1 MNSSGLTKRLKWLL
15 QSMLNIK
22 TVVFS
27 KKATYRLTKITD
39 FIYTQSQSESIT
51 LAYMS
56 RLKEYIYNILMQF
69 PESGRKAE
77 EYGKNI
83 RKLVYQGYSIL
94 YRINEPKERVEIVN
108 IFRENLP

>member
-1 MNSSGLTKRLKWLL
+1 MKHLRWLR

-22 TVVFS
+22 NIVFS
-27 KKATYRLTKITD
+27 KKATHRLTKITD
-39 FIYTQSQSESIT
+39 YIYNQSRSDTII
-51 LAYMS
+51 LAYMA
-56 RLKEYIYNILMQF
+56 RLKQYIFNILTQF

-77 EYGKNI
+77 EYGKAI

-94 YRINEPKERVEIVN
+94 YRINESKGRIEIVN

>member
-1 MNSSGLTKRLKWLL
+1 MKRLRWLR
-15 QSMLNIK
+15 QSMRNIK

-39 FIYTQSQSESIT
+39 FIYTQTQSESMT

-56 RLKEYIYNILMQF
+56 RLKEYIRDILIHF
-69 PESGRKAE
+69 PESGRKCE
-77 EYGKNI
+77 EYGKGI

-94 YRINEPKERVEIVN
+94 YRLNEPKERVEIVN

>member
-1 MNSSGLTKRLKWLL
+1 MNSSGLMKHLKWLL

-27 KKATYRLTKITD
+27 KKATYRLTQITD

-77 EYGKNI
+77 EYGKHI